1 MTVTKTAVYETLTE
15 SSAAALAVR
24 LGLFSSKSTLTCRE
38 IGDGNLNLV
47 FHVYDKEQNK
57 GLIIKQAVPYAKVVG
72 ESWPLSLDRARIES
86 SALIRQAE
94 HAPHLV
100 PQVYYSDTE
109 LAVTVLEDLS
119 SLKIARKGLIE
130 GKNYPNLSRDIGE
143 FLGKTL
149 FYSSDYALDP
159 EVKKRLAKQFENP
172 DLCDITESLV
182 FTDPFLDH
190 ETNDFEEEL
199 RDDAEKIWADDA
211 LRLEAAALK
220 KRFITSHETL
230 IHGDLHTGSI
240 FAGDA
245 ETKVID
251 PEFACFG
258 PIGFD
263 IGQFIANLLLNALA
277 REEAERRPLFAHVE
291 TVWETFSRTF
301 SEAWEKDA
309 LFSYRNA
316 PEYLEDTLKKA
327 FEDAAGFAG
336 CEMIRRT
343 IGLAHVAD
351 LETIVPFSRRISQKR
366 LALKI
371 GSALIKKRKEYR
383 TPKDLINAFLE
394 QAFRSE

>member
-47 FHVYDKEQNK
+47 FHVYDKEQQK

-94 HAPHLV
+94 HVPHLV
-100 PQVYYSDTE
+100 PRVYYSDTE

-119 SLKIARKGLIE
+119 HLEIARKGLIA
-130 GKNYPNLSRDIGE
+130 GNDYPNLSRDIGE
-143 FLGKTL
+143 FLGNTL

-159 EVKKRLAKQFENP
+159 HIKERLVKQFENP
-172 DLCDITESLV
+172 DLCDITENLV
-182 FTDPFLDH
+182 FTDPFFDH

-199 RDDAEKIWADDA
+199 RDEAETIWADDE
-211 LRLEAAALK
+211 LKREAAKLK
-220 KRFITSHETL
+220 NLFLTSAETL

-240 FAGDA
+240 FAGEK

-251 PEFACFG
+251 PEFAFFG

-277 REEAERRPLFAHVE
+277 REDAERAPLYTHVE
-291 TVWETFSRTF
+291 TVWDTFSRTF
-301 SEAWEKDA
+301 SDAWKKDA
-309 LFSYRNA
+309 RSAYRNTHGS
-316 PEYLEDTLKKA
+316 LEETLKKA

-343 IGLAHVAD
+343 IGLSHVAD
-351 LETIVPFSRRISQKR
+351 LDTIVPFARRISQKK
-366 LALKI
+366 LALAI
-371 GSALIKKRKEYR
+371 GSRLIKKRA
-383 TPKDLINAFLE
+383 D
-394 QAFRSE
+394 FRSPQDIINTFKELA

>member
-1 MTVTKTAVYETLTE
+1 MTVTKTASYEILTE

-24 LGLFSSKSTLTCRE
+24 LGLFSSSSTLTCRE

-47 FHVYDKEQNK
+47 FHVYDQGQQK

-100 PQVYYSDTE
+100 PKVYYSDTE

-119 SLKIARKGLIE
+119 RLQIARKGLLE
-130 GKNYPNLSRDIGE
+130 GNDYPHLSEDIGE

-159 EVKKRLAKQFENP
+159 KIKERLVKQFTNP
-172 DLCDITESLV
+172 DLCDITGNLV
-182 FTDPFLDH
+182 FTDPFFDH

-199 RDDAEKIWADDA
+199 RDEAEKMWSNEA
-211 LRLEAAALK
+211 LKLEAKKLK
-220 KRFITSHETL
+220 KQFSTSAETL

-240 FAGDA
+240 FAGEN

-251 PEFACFG
+251 PEFAFFG

-277 REEAERRPLFAHVE
+277 REENRRAPLYSHVE
-291 TVWETFSRTF
+291 TVWNTFSRTF
-301 SEAWEKDA
+301 SEAWEKDC
-309 LFSYRNA
+309 LDYYKST
-316 PEYLEDTLKKA
+316 PGELEAVLKKT

-351 LETIVPFSRRISQKR
+351 LDAIVPFERRISQKK
-366 LALKI
+366 LALNI
-371 GSALIKKRKEYR
+371 GAELIEKRSDFR
-383 TPKDLINAFLE
+383 TPKDIIEAFQNQLKE
-394 QAFRSE
+394 

>member
-1 MTVTKTAVYETLTE
+1 MTVTKTATYEILTE

-47 FHVYDKEQNK
+47 FRVYDQEQKK

-100 PQVYYSDTE
+100 PKVYYSDTE

-119 SLKIARKGLIE
+119 HLTIARKGLIE
-130 GKNYPNLSRDIGE
+130 GYDYPHLSEDIGE

-149 FYSSDYALDP
+149 FYSSDYVLDP
-159 EVKKRLAKQFENP
+159 KVKERLCKQFINP
-172 DLCDITESLV
+172 DLCDITENLV
-182 FTDPFLDH
+182 FTDPFFDN

-199 RDDAEKIWADDA
+199 RGEAEKLWGNGA
-211 LRLEAAALK
+211 LKLEAAKLK
-220 KRFITSHETL
+220 KRFITSSETL

-251 PEFACFG
+251 PEFACYG

-263 IGQFIANLLLNALA
+263 IGQFIANLFLNALA
-277 REEAERRPLFAHVE
+277 REENRRGPLYSHVE
-291 TVWETFSRTF
+291 TVWNTFSRTF
-301 SEAWEKDA
+301 SEAWEKDS
-309 LFSYRNA
+309 LDQYKHA
-316 PEYLEDTLKKA
+316 PGRLEATLKQA
-327 FEDAAGFAG
+327 LEDAAGFAG
-336 CEMIRRT
+336 CELIRRT
-343 IGLAHVAD
+343 IGLSHVAD
-351 LETIVPFSRRISQKR
+351 LDTIAPFDRQIRQKT
-366 LALKI
+366 LALRT
-371 GSALIKKRKEYR
+371 GAALIEKRSSFR
-383 TPKDLINAFLE
+383 TPKDIIEAFQSLL
-394 QAFRSE
+394 

>member
-1 MTVTKTAVYETLTE
+1 MTVTKTAAYETLTE

-24 LGLFSSKSTLTCRE
+24 LGLFPSKSTLTCQE

-47 FHVYDKEQNK
+47 FRVYDKEQQK
-57 GLIIKQAVPYAKVVG
+57 ALIIKQAVPYAKVVG

-94 HAPHLV
+94 HVPHLV
-100 PQVYYSDTE
+100 PKVYYSDTE

-119 SLKIARKGLIE
+119 HLKIARKGLID
-130 GKNYPNLSRDIGE
+130 GKDYLHLSEDIGE
-143 FLGKTL
+143 FLGKTH
-149 FYSSDYALDP
+149 FYSSEYALDP
-159 EVKKRLAKQFENP
+159 TVKERLVKQFTNP

-182 FTDPFLDH
+182 FTDPFFDH

-199 RDDAEKIWADDA
+199 RDEAEDLWRNEALKI
-211 LRLEAAALK
+211 EAAKLK
-220 KRFITSHETL
+220 QRFLSAEETL

-240 FAGDA
+240 FAGEEA

-251 PEFACFG
+251 PEFAFFG

-263 IGQFIANLLLNALA
+263 IGQFIANLLLNALS
-277 REEAERRPLFAHVE
+277 REENRRAPLYRHVE
-291 TVWETFSRTF
+291 TVWHTFSRTF
-301 SEAWEKDA
+301 SEAWKNDA
-309 LFSYRNA
+309 LDACKNEKGR
-316 PEYLEDTLKKA
+316 LESVLKQT

-336 CEMIRRT
+336 CEMIRRA

-351 LETIVPFSRRISQKR
+351 LDTIVPFSRRISQKK

-371 GSALIKKRKEYR
+371 GAAFIEKRSGFR
-383 TPKDLINAFLE
+383 TPKDMIE
-394 QAFRSE
+394 AFRNALKE

>member
-1 MTVTKTAVYETLTE
+1 MTVTKTASYEILTE

-24 LGLFSSKSTLTCRE
+24 LGLFSSSSTLTCRE

-47 FHVYDKEQNK
+47 FHVYDQGQQK

-94 HAPHLV
+94 HAPYLV
-100 PQVYYSDTE
+100 PKVYYSDTE

-119 SLKIARKGLIE
+119 RLQIARKGLLE
-130 GKNYPNLSRDIGE
+130 GNDYPHLSEDIGE

-159 EVKKRLAKQFENP
+159 KIKERLVKQFTNP
-172 DLCDITESLV
+172 DLCDITKKLV
-182 FTDPFLDH
+182 FTNPFFDH

-199 RDDAEKIWADDA
+199 RDEAEKMWSNKA
-211 LRLEAAALK
+211 LKLEAEKLK
-220 KRFITSHETL
+220 KQFLISAETL

-240 FAGDA
+240 FAGES

-251 PEFACFG
+251 PEFAFFG

-277 REEAERRPLFAHVE
+277 REENRRTPLYSHVE
-291 TVWETFSRTF
+291 TVWNTFSRTF
-301 SEAWEKDA
+301 SEAWEKDC
-309 LFSYRNA
+309 LDHYKST
-316 PEYLEDTLKKA
+316 PEELEAVLKKT

-343 IGLAHVAD
+343 IGLSHVAD
-351 LETIVPFSRRISQKR
+351 LDAIVPFERRISQKK
-366 LALKI
+366 LALNI
-371 GSALIKKRKEYR
+371 GAALIEKRSDFR
-383 TPKDLINAFLE
+383 TPKDIIEAFQNQLKE
-394 QAFRSE
+394 